1 MHKNGKVNFYW
12 GNNFVVNKLFVN
24 TLFCGLFVFA
34 SRVVFKNVKIF
45 ES

>member
-1 MHKNGKVNFYW
+1 MHKNGTVNFYW
-12 GNNFVVNKLFVN
+12 GNNFVNELFIN

-34 SRVVFKNVKIF
+34 SRVVFKNVKIC